1 MGAEYI
7 SPNWLLPNNENKD
20 KASNYS
26 IDFEQSEWGNA
37 GLTSK
42 MFSGSYDLFTL
53 SVWWTKTSDNPPNEQ
68 QLLGSTTGGTFM
80 IRPDLSVVD
89 IFTTSGNYGT
99 FDFSVATGQ
108 PNGEWYNLTMV
119 YDGSGADNPAKM
131 KAWLNGVPQTLTF
144 TGTIPTSLP
153 FSSTKTFMIGRGPS
167 IPTSYYGF
175 AGKISDVAIWTG
187 SDKSSEV
194 PSIYNSGTVPDYGS
208 AGLNSNWW
216 YRIGK
221 SRLVENVFYC
231 PTNDNLDKTV
241 GNYSYYTATNNGK
254 KLNILG
260 NPSSLQINGQ
270 ALSISIW
277 AWSNYQSGGHAP
289 FFAKGTSGNEDYSLG
304 AWGVSSNAVEFII
317 RSGGTEYSLTGGTA
331 IKNLYPFHHILA
343 TYDGNDMKIYLDG
356 VLDGTN
362 TIGAK
367 TIDNNM
373 SASCLLG
380 YAGTTYN
387 SSYMNLSTCAIY
399 DTGLSA
405 SDAVALYNNGI
416 PINESSSYNPV
427 AYWIADNSMWSGSY
441 WTLYDEIGSA
451 NATGSYNTS
460 AFMTSWGP
468 NGYNNFYS
476 TSHEEEDKVGNA
488 PSSSNNSISYNMG
501 EEDRVEDVP
510 S

>member
-26 IDFEQSEWGNA
+26 IDFEMMEFGYA

-53 SVWWTKTSDNPPNEQ
+53 SVWFEKTADNPYGSE
-68 QLLGSTTGGTFM
+68 QLLGASGGFLIYPDFSVIQINTTT
-80 IRPDLSVVD
+80 
-89 IFTTSGNYGT
+89 GNYGT

-108 PNGEWYNLTMV
+108 PNDEWYNLIMV
-119 YDGSGADNPAKM
+119 YDGSGATNADKM
-131 KAWLNGVPQTLTF
+131 KAWLNGVSQTFTF
-144 TGTIPTSLP
+144 TGTIPTSLS
-153 FSSTKTFMIGRGPS
+153 FGSDFLIGKGPS
-167 IPTSYYGF
+167 NPGSWYGYQ
-175 AGKISDVAIWTG
+175 GKISDVAIWTG

-241 GNYSYYTATNNGK
+241 GNYSFYSTNSNSNRK
-254 KLNILG
+254 FYILG

-277 AWSNYQSGGHAP
+277 GFSNYQSGGHLP
-289 FFAKGTSGNEDYSLG
+289 IFAKGTSGNEDYSLG
-304 AWGVSSNAVEFII
+304 IWGVTSNAVEFVI
-317 RSGGTEYSLTGGTA
+317 RSGGTEYSLTGDTA
-331 IKNLYPFHHILA
+331 IKGVYPFHHILA

-373 SASCLLG
+373 SASCLMG
-380 YAGTTYN
+380 YAGTTT
-387 SSYMNLSTCAIY
+387 STSYTNLSTCAIY
-399 DTGLSA
+399 NTGLSA
-405 SDAVALYNNGI
+405 SDAVALYNGGA

-451 NATGSYNTS
+451 NATGSYNTPV
-460 AFMTSWGP
+460 FMSSWGP

>member
-7 SPNWLLPNNENKD
+7 SPNWLLPENSNKD

-26 IDFEQSEWGNA
+26 IDFEQTEWGDA
-37 GLTSK
+37 GRTSE

-53 SVWWTKTSDNPPNEQ
+53 SVWWTKTADNPYGNQ

-80 IRPDLSVVD
+80 IQPDASIVN
-89 IFTTSGNYGT
+89 IGTTSGNYGT

-119 YDGSGADNPAKM
+119 YDGSGAANDDKI
-131 KAWLNGVPQTLTF
+131 KAWLNGVSQTLTF

-153 FSSTKTFMIGRGPS
+153 FSSTRNFVIGKGAN
-167 IPTSYYGF
+167 TSTSWYGF
-175 AGKISDVAIWTG
+175 AGDISDVAIWTG

-194 PSIYNSGTVPDYGS
+194 SSIYNSGTVPDYGS
-208 AGLNSNWW
+208 AGLNSTWW
-216 YRIGK
+216 YRMGK
-221 SRLVENVFYC
+221 ARQKENVFFL

-241 GNYSYYTATNNGK
+241 GNYSYYSTTSNTNRK
-254 KLNILG
+254 IYILG

-270 ALSISIW
+270 ALSISVW
-277 AWSNYQSGGHAP
+277 VWSYYQSGGHSP
-289 FFAKGTSGNEDYSLG
+289 IFAKGTSVNEDYSLG
-304 AWGVSSNAVEFII
+304 VWGVTSNAIEFVI
-317 RSGGTEYSLTGGTA
+317 RSGGTEYSLTGDTA
-331 IKNLYPFHHILA
+331 IKGVYPFHHILA

-373 SASCLLG
+373 SASCLMG
-380 YAGTTYN
+380 YAGNTYSTT
-387 SSYMNLSTCAIY
+387 YMNLSTCAIY

-427 AYWIADNSMWSGSY
+427 AYWIADNSMYSGSY

-451 NATGSYNTS
+451 NATGSYNTYG
-460 AFMTSWGP
+460 FMNSWGP
-468 NGYNNFYS
+468 TGYNNFFS
-476 TSHEEEDKVGNA
+476 ATHEIEDKVGNA
-488 PSSSNNSISYNMG
+488 PSSSMNSISYNMG
-501 EEDRVEDVP
+501 EEDRVTDVP
-510 S
+510 